1 MATKKPQQKSVLSQ
15 LQSVGEGAIEKITQ
29 NPATRSALQG
39 AIHLRDRGEQL
50 VTGLVAIE
58 KRLVARREAA
68 RRARGAGQA
77 RDHDRPHGR
86 HQGADEHD
94 RKARTTATKARTT
107 ASKASPPR
115 TPAAPA
121 TGAPARAASVPGRA

>member
-39 AIHLRDRGEQL
+39 AMNLRDRGEQL

-58 KRLVARREAA
+58 KRLVAVEKRLA
-68 RRARGAGQA
+68 RARGAGEA
-77 RDHDRPHGR
+77 RDHDRPHGCHQGAHEHGRQGAHDR
-86 HQGADEHD
+86 HQGPHD
-94 RKARTTATKARTT
+94 RRTSRSQAPEGPLQRRARRCG
-107 ASKASPPR
+107 PL
-115 TPAAPA
+115 
-121 TGAPARAASVPGRA
+121 GAP